1 MTKSLG
7 HQPHNL
13 ICQESLCLIWNTVL
27 KLFLLNPKLKIYSD
41 DWKQK
46 QTKKQKNTLLLD
58 NILILFYVLLHNVY
72 INWSK
77 S

>member
-1 MTKSLG
+1 MTENK
-7 HQPHNL
+7 N
-13 ICQESLCLIWNTVL
+13 
-27 KLFLLNPKLKIYSD
+27 
-41 DWKQK
+41 
-46 QTKKQKNTLLLD
+46 KQKNTLLLD